1 MWCDVVGGGACETKG
16 PHQQTQSPITAT
28 TTTLLQQAAAT
39 EAKAAAVQELGKAM
53 AALATLGASPES
65 VMEAVKDFTVRF
77 LGGGLVS
84 GGMVVGWPS
93 YVCNC
98 IVLYV
103 LSSNFRQ

>member
-1 MWCDVVGGGACETKG
+1 MWCGVVGGGACETKG

-28 TTTLLQQAAAT
+28 TTTLPQQAAAT

-77 LGGGLVS
+77 LGGVGEWRDGGGLAF
-84 GGMVVGWPS
+84 
-93 YVCNC
+93 VCM
-98 IVLYV
+98 
-103 LSSNFRQ
+103 